1 MATKAAAAATE
12 AVAKAGPNFRVGQ
25 KQVFLPSHVIKMLP
39 PRRIFSPNFAT
50 FQVPLRFNKLD
61 LRDYLYHVYGV
72 EVRTVRSWLTPQIP
86 RRRYVE
92 VNDDDKSRDIVNFGK
107 GQWYR
112 PQPIKRM
119 MVELVKPFSFPEP
132 PAVPTEEQ
140 LGTEEDPRK
149 DWDYD
154 MHKRLTAQQKVQEED
169 QQRMAHQRK
178 FRMREEAEHV
188 PAFRVGLARQAR
200 ELVTGEREWRN
211 NVELDERWDSIVEA
225 EDSSKAPSASKRS

>member
-1 MATKAAAAATE
+1 
-12 AVAKAGPNFRVGQ
+12 
-25 KQVFLPSHVIKMLP
+25 MLP

-72 EVRTVRSWLTPQIP
+72 EVRSVRSWLTPQIP

-92 VNDDDKSRDIVNFGK
+92 VDEDDKPRDMQFMK

-119 MVELVKPFSFPEP
+119 MVELTKPFSFPEP

-154 MHKRLTAQQKVQEED
+154 MHKRLKAQQKVMTED
-169 QQRMAHQRK
+169 QNLMAHDRK
-178 FRMREEAEHV
+178 FRMRVEADHV

-200 ELVTGEREWRN
+200 ELVAGEREWRN
-211 NVELDERWDSIVEA
+211 DAQLDERWDTILEETT
-225 EDSSKAPSASKRS
+225 EDSKAAPSSESKRS